1 MKKHI
6 VSLLLVFTMICSL
19 LPTIAIAAGESLNVQ
34 ESNEGGEKL
43 VVVTYVVPNAVNV
56 TSIQLNVK
64 FDTSKLEA
72 RDIDWPSIP
81 GFGGVVHFK
90 CSRKFPKNLLN

>member
-1 MKKHI
+1 
-6 VSLLLVFTMICSL
+6 MICSL